1 MEPILLEGF
10 IIPPAPSGTGEDS
23 NGVHTTLY
31 RGSKMEHIKR
41 LVRRKNVCLKI
52 MKPPHNPGTDYKD
65 VWWGPSDHRGTLL
78 HEAIHIQNIFA
89 HHGLAPRVYKVIEVK
104 IGDELHWGMIV
115 DDVGHLDE
123 KQRIQNEFY
132 NDKLVPL
139 AEKYSIIPFNDGR
152 EENIVN
158 GKFVDFQ
165 GFRLK
170 PEYEGELRKR
180 ITGIAE
186 VGKWGPWSNYQPILG
201 LKGGRVMEHR
211 ITKLNL
217 EKMDFNGKSFIDIG
231 CSEGL
236 FCHYA
241 EAHGA
246 AHIVGVD
253 LPGVT
258 DNLWELASYLG
269 YYNCDFYGLDLTK
282 EEPEGN
288 FDIVFFLSMG
298 AHIGFPAW
306 VMEKTRE
313 LLVYEGNSRHT
324 DGIHMDEIK
333 SKMDIVYEGRTSDLF
348 KREIIWAQKK
358 S

>member
-1 MEPILLEGF
+1 MEPILLEDF
-10 IIPPAPSGTGEDS
+10 IIPPAPAGTGEDA
-23 NGVHTTLY
+23 NGVHTTIY
-31 RGSKMEHIKR
+31 RGNKLEHIKR
-41 LVRRKNVCLKI
+41 LVRRKHVCLKI
-52 MKPPHNPGTDYKD
+52 MKPPHTPGTEYKD
-65 VWWGPSDHRGTLL
+65 TWWGPTDHRGTPL

-89 HHGLAPRVYKVIEVK
+89 HHGLAPRVYKVIEVQV
-104 IGDELHWGMIV
+104 GDERHFAMIV
-115 DDVGHLDE
+115 DDCGHMEVKKL
-123 KQRIQNEFY
+123 IQDDFY
-132 NDKLVPL
+132 HSKIVPL
-139 AEKYSIIPFNDGR
+139 AEKYLITPFNDGR

-165 GFRLK
+165 GFRLM
-170 PEYEGELRKR
+170 EGYEEALQGR
-180 ITGIAE
+180 IRGVAE
-186 VGKWGPWSNYQPILG
+186 VGRWGPWSNYQPVLG

-211 ITKLNL
+211 IIKLNL
-217 EKMDFNGKSFIDIG
+217 EKMNFEGKSFIDIG

-258 DNLWELASYLG
+258 ENLWELASYLG
-269 YYNCDFYGLDLTK
+269 YYNCDFLGLDLTK
-282 EEPEGN
+282 EEPKGT

-306 VMEKTRE
+306 VIQKTRE
-313 LLVYEGNSRHT
+313 LLVYEGNSRSADT
-324 DGIHMDEIK
+324 IHMDEIK
-333 SKMDIVYEGRTSDLF
+333 STMSVIYEGRTSDLF

-358 S
+358 